1 MAIKKLLSLHLKQQ
15 ERNEVIK
22 MTDSFYFLVNIISR
36 GKGKS
41 AIASSAYIS
50 GEKQF
55 DIL

>member
-1 MAIKKLLSLHLKQQ
+1 
-15 ERNEVIK
+15 